1 MSCWGRPPFP
11 TISILPGDPYR
22 WPASTTRCGFI
33 ALSGSND
40 WLLYAFDSPS
50 NFGGRGYSRG
60 QIFTGDGSLIAL
72 GGAGRRHSP
81 LESADVMK
89 QPTRNKS
96 VPDFV
101 IAGAPKCGTTSL
113 HHWLNQH
120 PDLFMI
126 RGEPHYF
133 ASDIDYNVP
142 RMSAACYQ
150 ALCAK
155 ADPDQ
160 RCGERSTWYM
170 FSSTAAR
177 EIHAANPDARI
188 ILIVRQPA
196 DMLYSLHAHLYQ
208 RRQRENIASLAEAI
222 RLESERRAGRCLP
235 QQAGFPEKFRY
246 SELPRYS
253 EQIRRF
259 RDQFGR
265 DQIKVILFDDLRN
278 DPDNV
283 YSSILGFLQV
293 SRDFQ
298 NLISR
303 STTARPRCAK
313 PHCEK
318 SGKPVPGAIG
328 CASMT
333 PRWIQDFTVEA
344 ASAATQ
350 SGGQPEA
357 LAPDSGRSESP
368 TDPGVR

>member
-1 MSCWGRPPFP
+1 
-11 TISILPGDPYR
+11 
-22 WPASTTRCGFI
+22 
-33 ALSGSND
+33 
-40 WLLYAFDSPS
+40 
-50 NFGGRGYSRG
+50 
-60 QIFTGDGSLIAL
+60 
-72 GGAGRRHSP
+72 
-81 LESADVMK
+81 MK
-89 QPTRNKS
+89 QPARNKS

-120 PDLFMI
+120 PELFMI

-133 ASDIDYNVP
+133 ASDIAYNVP
-142 RMSAACYQ
+142 RMSAARYQ

-208 RRQRENIASLAEAI
+208 RRQRENVASLADAI

-253 EQIRRF
+253 EQIQRF
-259 RDQFGR
+259 KDQFGP
-265 DQIKVILFDDLRN
+265 DQIKVIVFDDLRN
-278 DPDNV
+278 DPDYV
-283 YSSILGFLQV
+283 YRNILEFLRV
-293 SRDFQ
+293 SGDFKPDFKVY
-298 NLISR
+298 NR
-303 STTARPRCAK
+303 SAPMRETALRKLWKTGTWRYR
-313 PHCEK
+313 
-318 SGKPVPGAIG
+318 VR
-328 CASMT
+328 SMT
-333 PRWIQDFTVEA
+333 PRWIQELQLKRRQQQRNQA
-344 ASAATQ
+344 ASLKPWPRIPEELRARLTREFGDEINGLEDLIDRDLSAWR
-350 SGGQPEA
+350 QPA
-357 LAPDSGRSESP
+357 Q
-368 TDPGVR
+368 